1 MTERA
6 RTLPVRRRE
15 RSGVSRMIGRWPE
28 GIRFEDAIV
37 PVEGFFRG
45 QEREMCG
52 IWPESSLSTGGRVAR
67 RR

>member
-1 MTERA
+1 MIGNEIE
-6 RTLPVRRRE
+6 RRE
-15 RSGVSRMIGRWPE
+15 RRRNSSGMPRVIGRWPD

-37 PVEGFFRG
+37 PVEGFFKG
-45 QEREMCG
+45 HEREQCG